1 MARQKLDGVVEA
13 VRYAPDGQVL
23 WVRAYLRRGPTFSDR
38 VLLDR
43 KSLIDQIRSGKS
55 IYAGKRIEQMAS
67 TFEVSNPIRVVQSQG
82 EDVLIVGDQQ
92 GKCDHLEGVPLV

>member
-1 MARQKLDGVVEA
+1 MAKQKLDGVVEA

-23 WVRAYLRRGPTFSDR
+23 WVRAYLRRGPTFTDR

-43 KSLIDQIRSGKS
+43 KSLIDQLKLGKS

-67 TFEVSNPIRVVQSQG
+67 TFEVSKPIKVLQSDG
-82 EDVLIVGDQQ
+82 KDVLVVGDQPSD
-92 GKCDHLEGVPLV
+92 CDRLEGVPLV